1 MAEKGLK
8 KVHQFLKDAGV
19 YYLATEEGDT
29 PRVRPFGTA
38 FLFEG
43 RIYVLTAKTKNVSK
57 QIGKNPKFE
66 LSAMDKSNR
75 WIRVSG
81 ELKED
86 NRIEVHNAI
95 LEEYPHLKDT
105 YTAGDDNTNTL
116 YFDINSAVIY
126 SLTENAEVLEV

>member
-1 MAEKGLK
+1 MAVSDLK
-8 KVHQFLKDAGV
+8 KVHQFLKDVGT
-19 YYLATEEGDT
+19 YYLATEDGDT

-38 FLFEG
+38 LLFDG
-43 RIYVLTAKTKNVSK
+43 KIYVLTAKAKNVFK
-57 QIGKNPKFE
+57 QIDKNPKFE
-66 LSAMDKSNR
+66 LSAMDKTNR

-105 YTAGDDNTNTL
+105 YTAGDENTNTL
-116 YFDINSAVIY
+116 YLDIDSAIIY
-126 SLTENAEVLEV
+126 SFTDEPEILEV